1 MTNSTSPQGKSISPT
16 ALDSACQ
23 CDARNLYEKAGAPG
37 YSPFA
42 AGAIA
47 LGAAVHDAVRA
58 IHETGDAGASGKAMV
73 RDKPVAEVARRITEV
88 CRERFPFADVWA
100 VEQRFAFYCDVNHSV
115 FQRGRIDYA
124 PFSEGRCDAVIDLKT
139 KSKVSPKLGDTL
151 VSQDMNRQLFACAI
165 ACMVHSRAV
174 ALGSRQPADRP
185 ELGTWENPV
194 PYAVVADAIEH
205 APLPEVWLLIWDK
218 DHNRPVWRAHYI
230 SRAALR
236 EHLRLA
242 QRKALIVLQYAD
254 KPPAEWPRSFNCAD
268 PWECPHKMR
277 CASDLADPPEDAEEY
292 AADLALVRLGRA
304 NRP

>member
-1 MTNSTSPQGKSISPT
+1 MTSASPHGKSISPT

-23 CDARNLYEKAGAPG
+23 CDARNLYERAGALG

-42 AGAIA
+42 AGAVA
-47 LGAAVHDAVRA
+47 LGAIIHDAVRA
-58 IHETGDAGASGKAMV
+58 IHETGDAGEPGRIMV
-73 RDKPVAEVARRITEV
+73 RDKTVAEIARRITEC
-88 CRERFPFADVWA
+88 CRERFPLADVWA
-100 VEQRFAFYCDVNHSV
+100 VEQRFAFYCDPQHSV
-115 FQRGRIDYA
+115 YQRGRIDYA
-124 PFSEGRCDAVIDLKT
+124 PFTAGECQAVIDLKT
-139 KSKVSPKLGDTL
+139 RSKVSPRLGDTL
-151 VSQDMNRQLFACAI
+151 TSWDMDRQLFAGAI

-174 ALGSRQPADRP
+174 QLEQRKPTDRP
-185 ELGTWENPV
+185 DLGTWEAPV
-194 PYAVVADAIEH
+194 PYTQVVDAIDH

-218 DHNRPVWRAHYI
+218 DHHRPVWRAHYI

-254 KPPAEWPRSFNCAD
+254 RPPVEWPRSFNCNE

-277 CASDLADPPEDAEEY
+277 CASDLADPPESAEEY

-304 NRP
+304 AG